1 MPKSAINKTKRNYTV
16 DLFKFFAAL
25 LIIGIHTEPFS
36 DINENVYFFVVNVFC
51 RLAVPFFAV
60 CSGYYITKTLNK
72 NDYRIATIKRQEIKL
87 IILYVIWTILYFLY
101 DIPFA
106 IKGGYFTIKNFI
118 GYGINTFTSGSSYHL
133 WYLISLIYALPLF
146 YLCVKHLKK
155 KSIILLMIVLYCVKV
170 ISYGYVKW
178 LPSPLLLVF
187 NLFHKFDALF
197 NAVFLLLPLLLLGYI
212 IATGITPNI
221 KKSMLGLIISF
232 ILLSVEAFVLKSFG
246 QDSVSFIFFTL
257 PTAFFAFSTVIQLN
271 FAQDMK
277 IGKLLGAVSLFIYC
291 FHPMV
296 VGLLPK
302 DMFSLFKYVIVAFS
316 SVLVALGY
324 YFLKKWIK
332 QKRIKE

>member
-1 MPKSAINKTKRNYTV
+1 MFRI
-16 DLFKFFAAL
+16 
-25 LIIGIHTEPFS
+25 
-36 DINENVYFFVVNVFC
+36 
-51 RLAVPFFAV
+51 
-60 CSGYYITKTLNK
+60 KTLNK
-72 NDYRIATIKRQEIKL
+72 NDYRIATIKRHEIKL
-87 IILYVIWTILYFLY
+87 IKLYVIWTILYFFY

-106 IKGGYFTIKNFI
+106 LKGGYFSIKNTI
-118 GYGINTFTSGSSYHL
+118 GYGISAITSGSSYHL

-146 YLCVKHLKK
+146 YLCIKYLRK
-155 KSIILLMIVLYCVKV
+155 KSIILLMVLLYCVKV

-178 LPSPLLLVF
+178 LPSPLSFVF

-232 ILLSVEAFVLKSFG
+232 LLLSVEAFVLKSFG
-246 QDSVSFIFFTL
+246 QDRVSFIFFTL

-277 IGKLLGAVSLFIYC
+277 IGKLLGEVSLFIYC

-302 DMFSLFKYVIVAFS
+302 DMFSILKYVIVAFS
-316 SVLVALGY
+316 SVIVALGY
-324 YFLKKWIK
+324 YNFKKWIK

>member
-1 MPKSAINKTKRNYTV
+1 MPKSTKKNTRNYTV
-16 DLFKFFAAL
+16 DLFKFFSAL
-25 LIIGIHTEPFS
+25 LIIGIHTSPFS
-36 DINENVYFFVVNVFC
+36 DINENLYFFVVNVFC

-60 CSGYYITKTLNK
+60 CSGYYLTKVIQK

-87 IILYVIWTILYFLY
+87 IKLYLIWTVLYFFY

-106 IKGGYFTIKNFI
+106 IKGGYCTVKNYI
-118 GYGINTFTSGSSYHL
+118 GYGINAITSGSSYHL

-146 YLCVKHLKK
+146 YFCIKYLKK
-155 KSIILLMIVLYCVKV
+155 KSIIPLMIVLYCVKV

-178 LPSPLLLVF
+178 LPSPVLYVF
-187 NLFHKFDALF
+187 NLFNKFDAMF

-212 IATGITPNI
+212 IATGNTLRI
-221 KKSMLGLIISF
+221 KKCVLGFVISF
-232 ILLSVEAFVLKSFG
+232 TLLSIEAFVLKSFG

-257 PTAFFAFSTVIQLN
+257 PTSYFAFSTVIQLH

-277 IGKLLGAVSLFIYC
+277 IGKLLGSVSLFIYC

-302 DMFSLFKYVIVAFS
+302 DMFSLLKYVIVALS

-324 YFLKKWIK
+324 YYLQNWIK
-332 QKRIKE
+332 QKRLKE